1 MGTSGGEKSRLNGN
15 AGKFK
20 GRSRRRLSENYLRLA
35 LRAEISSD
43 RVDGGEISR

>member
-1 MGTSGGEKSRLNGN
+1 MGMLW
-15 AGKFK
+15 KFK
-20 GRSRRRLSENYLRLA
+20 ERSRTRLSENYPRLA